1 MTTEQERGP
10 GNEHQAAPAA
20 GLLASVRRMLGN
32 SIEMLQIR
40 VEQISL
46 ELEAEKLRL
55 FSALAQSLLALLMAA
70 AALGMLSLCIL
81 LLTPEAW
88 RWLTALALGLIYLGL
103 ACLCWRRAR
112 RQLSQPGGAFAGT
125 VAELARDRGALEP

>member
-10 GNEHQAAPAA
+10 GNEHQAAPAS
-20 GLLASVRRMLGN
+20 GLMASLRRMLSH

-46 ELEAEKLRL
+46 DLEAEKLRL
-55 FSALAQSLLALLMAA
+55 FSVLAQSLLALLMAA
-70 AALGMLSLCIL
+70 AALGMLSLCAL
-81 LLTPEAW
+81 LLTPDAW
-88 RWLTALALGLIYLGL
+88 RWLTALALGLLYLGL
-103 ACLCWRRAR
+103 SCLFWRRAR
-112 RQLSQPGGAFAGT
+112 RNLSQPGGAFAGT

>member
-10 GNEHQAAPAA
+10 GNEHQAAPAS
-20 GLLASVRRMLGN
+20 GLMASLRRMLSH

-46 ELEAEKLRL
+46 DLEAEKLRL
-55 FSALAQSLLALLMAA
+55 FSVLAQSLLALLMAA
-70 AALGMLSLCIL
+70 AALGMLSLCAL

-88 RWLTALALGLIYLGL
+88 RWLTALALGLLYLGL
-103 ACLCWRRAR
+103 SCLFWRRAR
-112 RQLSQPGGAFAGT
+112 QNLSQPGGAFAGT